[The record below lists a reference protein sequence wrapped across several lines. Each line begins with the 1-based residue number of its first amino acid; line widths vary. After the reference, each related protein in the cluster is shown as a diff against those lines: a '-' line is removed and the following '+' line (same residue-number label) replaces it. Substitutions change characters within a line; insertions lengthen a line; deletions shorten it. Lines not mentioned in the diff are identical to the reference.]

1 VELVLAGPK
10 PGPAVRRCIAS
21 LSRPGAVRLCV
32 NPAEEALRD
41 LYLGA
46 ALLLFPSVYEGFGWP
61 VAEAMACGCPVVCST
76 AASLPEVGGDAALMA
91 GADDE
96 AALAALCLRVLES
109 RDVAEECRRK
119 GLERSRQYSLD
130 LTVRAL
136 RDVYA
141 RVGGYGK

>member
-1 VELVLAGPK
+1 
-10 PGPAVRRCIAS
+10 
-21 LSRPGAVRLCV
+21 
-32 NPAEEALRD
+32 
-41 LYLGA
+41 
-46 ALLLFPSVYEGFGWP
+46 
-61 VAEAMACGCPVVCST
+61 MACGCPVVCST